1 MQHKISLW
9 ASFYLIIT
17 SCHYA
22 AW

>member
-9 ASFYLIIT
+9 ASFYLTIT